1 MGDLQTRR
9 GEWLLR
15 VAQWR
20 ESGLSQSAFCRLH
33 HLKLATLSYWIARS
47 NKSTSTAQ
55 EQPLTLVAAQWPKSP
70 VMVLTHSHCRLELPA
85 NIAPEWL
92 AQLIRGLA

>member
-33 HLKLATLSYWIARS
+33 HLKLATFGYWIARS

>member
-1 MGDLQTRR
+1 MGDLQARR
-9 GEWLLR
+9 REWLLR

-33 HLKLATLSYWIARS
+33 HLKLATFSYWIARS
-47 NKSTSTAQ
+47 NESASTAQ

-70 VMVLTHSHCRLELPA
+70 VMVLTHAHCQLELPA